1 MEYEGNIIK
10 MRTEMACPVRYYFKI
25 GSKEFLLNDFL
36 GKKLRMIYD
45 GQINCI
51 SCGKRTKT
59 SFGGGFCYSCF
70 KEAPEASRSII
81 SPELSMAQFGIARD
95 MEWAKKNDLID
106 HFVYLALSSAV
117 KVGVTRYHQIPVRW
131 IDQGASEAIRI
142 AKTPNR
148 HISGIIECFLKKYY
162 TDKTNWRDMV
172 QNKVNHNIDLSE
184 EKQRAINFLPG
195 ELKKYAFE
203 DKDITKI
210 EYPVIRYPEKAVS
223 VSLDKQPFIEGCLLG
238 IKGQYLF
245 FDSDRVINIRKHNG
259 YFIKV
264 EMLS

>member
-10 MRTEMACPVRYYFKI
+10 MRTEMGNPVKYYFEI
-25 GSKEFLLNDFL
+25 GSKEFCMNDFL
-36 GKKLRMIYD
+36 GKKLRLSYS

-70 KEAPEASRSII
+70 KNAPEASKSII
-81 SPELSMAQFGIARD
+81 SPELSLAHFGIGRD
-95 MEWAKKNDLID
+95 VEWVKKHDLVD
-106 HFVYLALSSAV
+106 HFVYLALSSAA
-117 KVGVTRYHQIPVRW
+117 KVGVTRYNQIPIRW

-148 HISGIIECFLKKYY
+148 HIAGIIECFLKNYY

-172 QNKVNHNIDLSE
+172 QNNVNHDIDLLE
-184 EKQRAINFLPG
+184 EKQRAIDLLPK
-195 ELKKYAFE
+195 ELKQYAFE
-203 DKDITKI
+203 DNEITKI
-210 EYPVIRYPEKAVS
+210 KYPVLEYPKKVVQFS
-223 VSLDKQPFIEGCLLG
+223 FDKQPVIEGRLTG

-245 FDSDRVINIRKHNG
+245 LNSDKVINIRKHSG
-259 YFIKV
+259 YFIKI
-264 EMLS
+264 ESI